1 MMVGY
6 LVLLPVCTLYF
17 GLGST
22 CRLSASVTMI
32 NHVVGMFA
40 VLVIVMFAAGTAP
53 WEVDGLEKKRARYSI
68 FARSGCAERS
78 LHDLNPV
85 AHSRN

>member
-22 CRLSASVTMI
+22 CKLSASVTMI

-40 VLVIVMFAAGTAP
+40 VLVIVMFAAYCSMG
-53 WEVDGLEKKRARYSI
+53 R
-68 FARSGCAERS
+68 
-78 LHDLNPV
+78 
-85 AHSRN
+85 